1 MSGSLK
7 TALFGIIAYLHCTY
21 MCMSGQRGFFLTF
34 QSLSYP
40 LTLMTFEDLI
50 KKKVFPP
57 KFQISLLEWLGFL
70 SENRS
75 IGPTGTQQEDSGVG
89 RHVVSSWD
97 GDRLQGESVV
107 LGGQPQKHDRERP
120 VQRKQQTNHRL
131 PRRRQVLWSCTIR
144 GTISPTNYEL
154 ISCSWDNWN
163 CKLLY
168 SLPVY
173 VFLSC

>member
-7 TALFGIIAYLHCTY
+7 TALFGIIAYLHCPY
-21 MCMSGQRGFFLTF
+21 MFMSGQRGFFFNISKPL
-34 QSLSYP
+34 LS
-40 LTLMTFEDLI
+40 FDFDDVGRFDK

-75 IGPTGTQQEDSGVG
+75 IGPTGTEQEDGGVG
-89 RHVVSSWD
+89 RHVVSPGD

-131 PRRRQVLWSCTIR
+131 SRRRQILWSCSIR
-144 GTISPTNYEL
+144 GTISPNQ
-154 ISCSWDNWN
+154 
-163 CKLLY
+163 
-168 SLPVY
+168 
-173 VFLSC
+173 F

>member
-7 TALFGIIAYLHCTY
+7 TALFGIIAYLHCPY
-21 MCMSGQRGFFLTF
+21 MFMSGQRGFFLTF

-40 LTLMTFEDLI
+40 LTLMTLEDLI
-50 KKKVFPP
+50 KKKQVFPP
-57 KFQISLLEWLGFL
+57 NFQISLLEWLGFL

-75 IGPTGTQQEDSGVG
+75 IGPTGTEQEDGGVG
-89 RHVVSSWD
+89 RHVVSPGD

-131 PRRRQVLWSCTIR
+131 SRRRQILWSCSIR
-144 GTISPTNYEL
+144 GIISPNQ
-154 ISCSWDNWN
+154 
-163 CKLLY
+163 
-168 SLPVY
+168 
-173 VFLSC
+173 F

>member
-1 MSGSLK
+1 M
-7 TALFGIIAYLHCTY
+7 Y
-21 MCMSGQRGFFLTF
+21 MSGQRGFFLTF

-40 LTLMTFEDLI
+40 LTLMTFEDLT

-97 GDRLQGESVV
+97 GDRLQGKSVV

-173 VFLSC
+173 VFFVLLKRTGWSTTIFRLPVN

>member
-7 TALFGIIAYLHCTY
+7 TALFAWYHRLFTLSIHVYEWTT
-21 MCMSGQRGFFLTF
+21 RFFLTF

-40 LTLMTFEDLI
+40 LTLMTLEDLI
-50 KKKVFPP
+50 KKKKVFPP

-75 IGPTGTQQEDSGVG
+75 IGPTGTEQEDGGVG
-89 RHVVSSWD
+89 RHVVSPGD

-131 PRRRQVLWSCTIR
+131 SRRRQILWSCSIR
-144 GTISPTNYEL
+144 GTISPNQ
-154 ISCSWDNWN
+154 
-163 CKLLY
+163 
-168 SLPVY
+168 
-173 VFLSC
+173 F